1 MASDQETIDYI
12 CAQMAGAGQ
21 ISARRMF
28 GEYGVYCDGIIVGL
42 ICDNQLFLKP
52 VPAVL
57 ALMPD
62 ATLAPA
68 YPGGK
73 LKVLVDD
80 ALEDTDLL
88 AQAVRAVVAAAPPPK
103 PTKPKAGTGS
113 AGI

>member
-1 MASDQETIDYI
+1 MASDQATVDYI
-12 CAQMAGAGQ
+12 CGQMAEAGV

-28 GEYGVYCDGIIVGL
+28 GEYGIYCDGIIVGL

-57 ALMPD
+57 ALMPT

-73 LKVLVDD
+73 LKVLVDG

-103 PTKPKAGTGS
+103 PSKPKAGKGS